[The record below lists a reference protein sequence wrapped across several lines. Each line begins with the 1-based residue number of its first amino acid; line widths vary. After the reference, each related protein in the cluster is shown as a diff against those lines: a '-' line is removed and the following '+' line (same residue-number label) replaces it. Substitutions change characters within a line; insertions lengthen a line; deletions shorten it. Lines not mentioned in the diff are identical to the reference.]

1 MSSVDEPSLF
11 DTVID
16 NGYCIGCGA
25 CSYADPNT
33 YSVEIDVYGMYQAN
47 VLSEKESKDS
57 KSQSLSRSPSPKE
70 VCPFSDVG
78 PNEDEIAAEK
88 FSDEIPHNDKIGKHI
103 SCYAGHVEVGEF
115 RDAGSSGGFGKWL
128 LTELL
133 ERGEVDYVI
142 QVTPKFNRDDKEEI
156 FKYGV
161 FDSADEILEGS
172 KSAYYPVS
180 MNEALEFIKENEG
193 QYAITALPCFSKALE
208 LVRRQDEVIDER
220 VSYTLGLVCGHLKSK
235 AFAQSFGWELG
246 VRPDDLAGID
256 FRGETQGEKANEKGV
271 YAINKDG
278 ERSPTVSSR
287 DLIGGNW
294 GHNVFRYKACDYCDD
309 VVGETA
315 DVTFGDAWIPPYED
329 DPDGANV
336 VVTRNERLEEIIREA
351 IENGALEF
359 DDISAEDVIESQAGG
374 LRDRRQGLA
383 YRLARQVEK
392 GNWYPEK
399 RVEPAKTGSKQRDKV
414 YEKRMELREKSHEF
428 FLEAKRRDDFK
439 YYAENMKPLMK
450 DLEVIKKG
458 RAKAVLADTLETLHL
473 KEAILTSRDTVKSI
487 VNK

>member
-1 MSSVDEPSLF
+1 MSSASEGSLF
-11 DTVID
+11 NTVID

-25 CSYADPNT
+25 CSYAKPNT
-33 YSVEIDVYGMYQAN
+33 YSVEIDLYGMYQAN
-47 VLSEKESKDS
+47 VLNEGGDSEASAGS
-57 KSQSLSRSPSPKE
+57 KSISAKK
-70 VCPFSDVG
+70 VCPFSDEG

-88 FSDEIPHNDKIGKHI
+88 FSNDIPHNDKIGRHI
-103 SCYAGHVEVGEF
+103 SCYAGYVEISDF
-115 RDAGSSGGFGKWL
+115 REQGSSGGFGKWM

-142 QVTPKFNRDDKEEI
+142 QVTPKHNIDDGDEEA
-156 FKYGV
+156 FEYGV
-161 FDSADEILEGS
+161 FESPNEIIKGS

-180 MNEALEFIKENEG
+180 MTDALDFIRENEG

-208 LVRRQDEVIDER
+208 LVRRQDEVIDKR

-235 AFAQSFGWELG
+235 AFAQSFGWQLG
-246 VRPDDLAGID
+246 VHPDDLAGID

-271 YAINKDG
+271 YAIDKSG
-278 ERSPTVSSR
+278 GRSPTVSSR
-287 DLIGGNW
+287 DLLGGNW

-329 DPDGANV
+329 DPDGANI

-351 IENGALEF
+351 IEDGTLSF
-359 DDISAEDVIESQAGG
+359 DNIGAEDVIESQAGG

-383 YRLARQVEK
+383 YRLARQEEK

-399 RVEPAKTGSKQRDKV
+399 RVEPAKTGSGQRDKV
-414 YEKRMELREKSHEF
+414 YEKRMEMRRKSHEF
-428 FLEAKRRDDFK
+428 FLEAKRRDDFD
-439 YYAENMKPLMK
+439 YYAENMKPLMR

-458 RAKAVLADTLETLHL
+458 KAKTLFTDTLELL
-473 KEAILTSRDTVKSI
+473 QIKEAVKESRNKVKSI
-487 VNK
+487 VDK